1 MTDAERKAMEWLDN
15 RLKIAV
21 QDPYMS
27 LDVARTLKDMLARPV
42 LPEEPSIE
50 ALIHMDNAIAGPTQY
65 DNMRA
70 AYRALRAHLSAPKT
84 KEVEYWL
91 VEYANKPSERWLP

>member
-1 MTDAERKAMEWLDN
+1 MTTDAERKAMETLDRAILAQN
-15 RLKIAV
+15 CGRSWIF
-21 QDPYMS
+21 P
-27 LDVARTLKDMLARPV
+27 LDELRTLKDMLARPV

-65 DNMRA
+65 GNMRA

-91 VEYANKPSERWLP
+91 VEYANKPSE